1 MSFKFLQQGLNFPL
15 WVYLDFNLKSHTG
28 AILALTEAR
37 EGCFVTITQGPLK
50 PRNGSDGP

>member
-37 EGCFVTITQGPLK
+37 EGCFVTITQGALK